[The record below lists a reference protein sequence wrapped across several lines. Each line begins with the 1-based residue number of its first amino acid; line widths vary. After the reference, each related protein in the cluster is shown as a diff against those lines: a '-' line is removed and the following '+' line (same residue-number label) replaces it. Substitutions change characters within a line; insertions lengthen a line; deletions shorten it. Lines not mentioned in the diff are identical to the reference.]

1 MRHDLQPVT
10 ATSQLTMIAFKVGSF
25 RRREPAIRVS
35 VALITVAL
43 ACGASLGW
51 TQSDEAVG
59 KNSTIADAKANPT
72 SKSSGASP
80 PEANTKQLK
89 STPNDIYIIG
99 ADDVLHISVWKE
111 PELTTTLPVRTDGQI
126 SLPLVNDVQAAGLS
140 PMQLAASLTD
150 KLRRFID
157 EPRVTVAV
165 AQMNHQRVYVLGEV
179 QRHGPVALTPDM
191 TVLQVLATCGLTQF
205 ANTKKIY
212 VLRSVNGSQQKLPV
226 NYKRLLKGQA
236 MNQNVALK
244 EGDTVV
250 VP

>member
-1 MRHDLQPVT
+1 
-10 ATSQLTMIAFKVGSF
+10 MIAVKVRSF
-25 RRREPAIRVS
+25 RRLEQAMTAK
-35 VALITVAL
+35 VALIMVL
-43 ACGASLGW
+43 LLGPPSLGW
-51 TQSDEAVG
+51 TQSDEAAG
-59 KNSTIADAKANPT
+59 KNGTIAEAKGDPT
-72 SKSSGASP
+72 SNSRAASL
-80 PEANTKQLK
+80 PEATTKQRK
-89 STPNDIYIIG
+89 STPDDTYIIG

-111 PELTTTLPVRTDGQI
+111 VELTTTLPVRTDGKI

-140 PMQLAASLTD
+140 PMQLAASLTE
-150 KLRRFID
+150 KLKRFID
-157 EPRVTVAV
+157 DPRVTVAV

-179 QRHGPVALTPDM
+179 LRHGPVALTPDM

-236 MNQNVALK
+236 MSQNIALK